1 MAKFNLN
8 QLLGGGKAEDGDGNG
23 GNQEYKITHI
33 SVHVLEPSQNNFYS
47 TEQIEELKAS
57 IAAFGIKQNLI
68 VKPLEGGKYRVI
80 AGHRR
85 RLAVLSLVEEG
96 KGEFEKVPCIIET
109 GEDELRERLLL
120 ITTNSTARQL
130 TDWEKI
136 KQAQELRTL
145 LEQIKKRDKIPGRLR
160 ELIASTLD
168 TSPAQVGRMEAIAK
182 NLTPEFK
189 EELKEGRVNMSA
201 AYEISGMPKEQQREV
216 YADYQERG
224 SVSIKNAK
232 EKKHEV
238 KAGSAQEPENKDEAA
253 DIGEQNGSE
262 EEEAE
267 PAAEDE
273 EEQPGEMGIAGGEEA
288 TVDLEAPHEEAANNH
303 DATDRETTKACPFC
317 GGGSKTVEDGGGFR
331 VICGT
336 CFASSRFAADQRSA
350 ARAWNMRYPV
360 S

>member
-8 QLLGGGKAEDGDGNG
+8 QLLGGGKAEDGDERSESQN
-23 GNQEYKITHI
+23 YKITNI
-33 SVHVLEPSQNNFYS
+33 PVHQLEPSQDNFYS

-68 VKPLEGGKYRVI
+68 VKPIEGGKYRVI

-85 RLAVLSLVEEG
+85 RLAVLSLLEEG
-96 KGEFEKVPCIIET
+96 KREFEKVPCIVET
-109 GEDELRERLLL
+109 EEDELRERLLL

-136 KQAQELRTL
+136 KQAQELRSI

-189 EELKEGRVNMSA
+189 EELKEGRVNMST
-201 AYEISGMPKEQQREV
+201 AYEISGMPEEQQREV
-216 YADYQERG
+216 YAEYREKG
-224 SVSIKNAK
+224 SISIKDAK
-232 EKKHEV
+232 EKKRET
-238 KAGSAQEPENKDEAA
+238 KAEMTAESEDNEESA
-253 DIGEQNGSE
+253 DIGVQGGSGEEQTKPTAAGE
-262 EEEAE
+262 ERQQNEAE
-267 PAAEDE
+267 
-273 EEQPGEMGIAGGEEA
+273 
-288 TVDLEAPHEEAANNH
+288 APPREKTQEEAAHNH
-303 DATDRETTKACPFC
+303 DAAGKTTKACPFC
-317 GGGSKTVEDGGGFR
+317 GGSAETIEDGGGFR
-331 VICGT
+331 VSCT
-336 CFASSRFAADQRSA
+336 SCFSSSRLAADRESA
-350 ARAWNMRYPV
+350 ERAWNMRYPA